1 MPERNRVSWRA
12 AFEHPYTGS
21 ALRLITCLL
30 ALIFFQVGYRWG
42 YADHRGPGVFDATLA
57 LDHMLPLV
65 PQFVVFYM
73 LGYVFVL
80 VPCLA
85 VRERHDFYA
94 ATVSFSL
101 MLAVAFLMFRYM
113 PVHMQK
119 TLPLGDEWYVRW
131 TRFQQNVDTH
141 YNNFPSLHVGLN
153 VFAYSLLAWQARG
166 LSWWWLPLPLLIVA
180 STLLIKQH
188 LVLDVVAGIVLAA
201 AGFALFRTLRARP
214 PRIVLSLFLLCFSG
228 LLLVFLTHLERL
240 EKTWRK
246 IHRFVEAGGAAA
258 EILVWGLLAVLLL
271 GWLSRRRIP
280 PPA

>member
-12 AFEHPYTGS
+12 AFEHPYTGA

-201 AGFALFRTLRARP
+201 AGFALFRTLRAHP

>member
-1 MPERNRVSWRA
+1 MPERGRASWSA
-12 AFEHPYTGS
+12 ILEHPSTGV

-30 ALIFFQVGYRWG
+30 VLIFFQVGYRWG

-85 VRERHDFYA
+85 MRERHDFYA
-94 ATVSFSL
+94 AAVSFSL

-131 TRFQQNVDTH
+131 TRFQQNMDTH
-141 YNNFPSLHVGLN
+141 YNNFPSLHAGLN
-153 VFAYSLLAWQARG
+153 VFAYSLLAWQARR

-188 LVLDVVAGIVLAA
+188 LVLDVVGGMVLAA
-201 AGFALFRTLRARP
+201 AGFALFRTLRKRP
-214 PRIVLSLFLLCFSG
+214 ARIVFGLFLVCFSG
-228 LLLVFLTHLERL
+228 LLLVLLTHLERL
-240 EKTWRK
+240 GITWRK
-246 IHRFVEAGGAAA
+246 IHRFVEAGGSAA
-258 EILVWGLLAVLLL
+258 ELLGAGLLALLL
-271 GWLSRRRIP
+271 FAWLSRRRAGSP
-280 PPA
+280 R

>member
-1 MPERNRVSWRA
+1 MPEGHRAPWRA
-12 AFEHPYTGS
+12 VLEHPSTGA

-30 ALIFFQVGYRWG
+30 VLIFFQVGYRWG

-94 ATVSFSL
+94 AAVSFSL

-119 TLPLGDEWYVRW
+119 TMPLGDEWYVRW
-131 TRFQQNVDTH
+131 TRFQQNMDTH

-153 VFAYSLLAWQARG
+153 VFAYSLLAWQARR

-188 LVLDVVAGIVLAA
+188 LVLDVVGGIVLAA
-201 AGFALFRTLRARP
+201 AGFAVFRALRNRP
-214 PRIVLSLFLLCFSG
+214 ARIVLSLFLICFSG
-228 LLLVFLTHLERL
+228 LLLVLVTHLERL

-258 EILVWGLLAVLLL
+258 EVVGAGLLALLL
-271 GWLSRRRIP
+271 FGWLSRRGDRP
-280 PPA
+280 HG